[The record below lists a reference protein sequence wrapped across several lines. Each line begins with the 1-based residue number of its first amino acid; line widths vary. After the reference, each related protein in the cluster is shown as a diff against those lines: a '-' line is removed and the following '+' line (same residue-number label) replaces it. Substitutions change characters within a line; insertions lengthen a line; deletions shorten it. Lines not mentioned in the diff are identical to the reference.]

1 MVVVVFDDEISS
13 VCIKTNATAIAM
25 ATTPIPIRL
34 PTIIKTVFLDKAHPL
49 KIKQIYRIEISILL

>member
-1 MVVVVFDDEISS
+1 
-13 VCIKTNATAIAM
+13 M